1 MSDRFDDRDR
11 EADDRRTAALM
22 GLAIVLALAVAGIVL
37 VRDLGAES
45 RLEDCLMQGRSNCAP
60 IEVPVSR

>member
-11 EADDRRTAALM
+11 EGDDRRTAALM
-22 GLAIVLALAVAGIVL
+22 GLAIVLALAIAGIVL
-37 VRDLGAES
+37 VRDLGQES

-60 IEVPVSR
+60 IELPVSR